1 MFYRS
6 LTQEI
11 ILNNQDFLDQQK
23 DKLLCHPLFEDGF
36 IVEISSLKLFE
47 IDKAKK
53 FALLYYPHILRTRLY
68 QASTLGITPDEDIQF
83 VLSEIIHDEYGLG
96 DISRSH
102 MQQYRKFMYA
112 LGLNDDQIRHPRIIP
127 ELERYIDVMTNLTQS
142 KNWLAAVAAVGVAS
156 EHIIPKY
163 YQLLL
168 QGLRNIPSVCD
179 DDLELFIGH
188 IELDIE
194 HSRMV
199 EQAILPY
206 LDSKNNREEFSR
218 GLDINMQARR
228 EFHAGLYRELF

>member
-1 MFYRS
+1 M
-6 LTQEI
+6 
-11 ILNNQDFLDQQK
+11 NNQEFLEQEK
-23 DKLLCHPLFEDGF
+23 DRLLQHPLFEDDF
-36 IVEISSLKLFE
+36 ITAVSSLKIFE
-47 IDKAKK
+47 IEKAKK

-68 QASTLGITPDEDIQF
+68 QASTLGITPDENIQF

-96 DISRSH
+96 DITRSH

-112 LGLNDDQIRHPRIIP
+112 LGLNDEQFREPIIIP
-127 ELERYIDVMTNLTQS
+127 ELAHYIEVMTRLTQS
-142 KNWLAAVAAVGVAS
+142 KSWLAAVAAVGVAS

-168 QGLRNIPSVCD
+168 QGLRNIPSVKD

-188 IELDIE
+188 IDLDIE

-199 EQAILPY
+199 EGALLPY
-206 LDSKNNREEFSR
+206 LDNDQNRKEFSE
-218 GLDINMQARR
+218 GLDINMQVRR